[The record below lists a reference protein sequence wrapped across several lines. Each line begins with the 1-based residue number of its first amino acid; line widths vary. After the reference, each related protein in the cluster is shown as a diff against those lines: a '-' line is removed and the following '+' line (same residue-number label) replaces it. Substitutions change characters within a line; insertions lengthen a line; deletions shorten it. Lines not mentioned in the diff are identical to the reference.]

1 MRQNEDTR
9 RISAWVAI
17 GVIPT
22 IVAGLFGMNLGGIPG
37 GDALGRLRRRRRAHR
52 ASSASSSIGA
62 SSDADWL

>member
-22 IVAGLFGMNLGGIPG
+22 VVGGLFGMNLGGIPG
-37 GDALGRLRRRRRAHR
+37 GDSVLGFAVVTVIIVLLCLWVYRKFKQ
-52 ASSASSSIGA
+52 
-62 SSDADWL
+62 ADWL